1 MTKTVIGLFRHGQTD
16 WNIDFLLQG
25 VTDIPLNQT
34 GIEQVELASGLIRR
48 SDWDDLITSPLGRAV
63 ETANI
68 LSVGAGLPEAKIEH
82 LLLERSFGA
91 AEGMS
96 HKEWREKYADL
107 GLEPEGGETLA
118 QLDVRSQL
126 LLETL
131 GEKHAGKRVLAVSHG
146 ALIRTLIRKV
156 SAGELPRDG
165 ERFGN
170 ASLSLLEHSHG
181 VWKIKNYDPK
191 TLTPVG

>member
-34 GIEQVELASGLIRR
+34 GIEQVELAAGLVRAA
-48 SDWDDLITSPLGRAV
+48 DWDALITSPLGRAV
-63 ETANI
+63 ATAKI
-68 LSVGAGLPEAKIEH
+68 LSTNTGLPPAEIED

-91 AEGMS
+91 AEGLS
-96 HKEWREKYADL
+96 HGQWREQYADL

-118 QLDVRSQL
+118 ALDVRAQL
-126 LLETL
+126 LLDTL
-131 GEKHAGKRVLAVSHG
+131 VAKHAGRRILAVSHG

-156 SAGELPRDG
+156 SHGELPRDG

-181 VWKIKNYDPK
+181 VWSIKRYDPK
-191 TLTPVG
+191 TLTVAS

>member
-16 WNIDFLLQG
+16 WNIEFLLQG
-25 VTDIPLNQT
+25 ITDIPLNQT
-34 GIEQVELASGLIRR
+34 GIEQVELASGLIKR
-48 SDWDDLITSPLGRAV
+48 SDWDVLVTSPLGRAV
-63 ETANI
+63 ETARI
-68 LSVGAGLPEAKIEH
+68 LSLGAGLPEAKVEE

-91 AEGMS
+91 AEGLS
-96 HKEWREKYADL
+96 HQQWREKYADL

-118 QLDVRSQL
+118 QLDIRSQL
-126 LLETL
+126 LLDTL
-131 GEKHAGKRVLAVSHG
+131 AEKHAGKRVLAVSHG

-156 SAGELPRDG
+156 SAGEFPRDG

-170 ASLSLLEHSHG
+170 ASLSILEHSHG
-181 VWKIKNYDPK
+181 VWRVKNYDPK